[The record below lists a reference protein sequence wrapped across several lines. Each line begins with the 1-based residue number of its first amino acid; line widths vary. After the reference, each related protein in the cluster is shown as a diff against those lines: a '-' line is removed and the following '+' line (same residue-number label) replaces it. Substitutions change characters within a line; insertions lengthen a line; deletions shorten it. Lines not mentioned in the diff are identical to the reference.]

1 MGLKMPSDE
10 DILANK
16 IFLNRASVRNK
27 AKSWLDVS
35 SGLPN
40 EQASSSLSKTSQ
52 ETAENDLS
60 TLRAS
65 DELSGIGVATRGG
78 EDDPSNRQLM
88 SANDALRRKLLSR
101 DAYKR
106 YSVGKKPG
114 TDASRPV
121 TQKRELEEDDD
132 YEEESKGRSVRKVAV
147 LSSSKGIGQD
157 ADDSTSTKVKTPDLL
172 IKKRPAGPNTYLDQL
187 LMNRGQKRMQQQ
199 QKKAKKSDSN
209 D

>member
-27 AKSWLDVS
+27 AKSWLNAS
-35 SGLPN
+35 SESGN
-40 EQASSSLSKTSQ
+40 EQASTSLSKTSQ
-52 ETAENDLS
+52 ETVENDLS
-60 TLRAS
+60 TIRAS
-65 DELSGIGVATRGG
+65 DELSGIGVATKKGG
-78 EDDPSNRQLM
+78 DDPSNRQLM

-106 YSVGKKPG
+106 YSAGKKPG
-114 TDASRPV
+114 ADAPRPV
-121 TQKRELEEDDD
+121 PKKRELEEDDD
-132 YEEESKGRSVRKVAV
+132 YEEESKGKSVRKITV
-147 LSSSKGIGQD
+147 LSSSKDTGQD
-157 ADDSTSTKVKTPDLL
+157 ADGSTSTEVKTPDSLV
-172 IKKRPAGPNTYLDQL
+172 KQRPPGPNTYLDQL
-187 LMNRGQKRMQQQ
+187 LMNRGRKRMQQQ